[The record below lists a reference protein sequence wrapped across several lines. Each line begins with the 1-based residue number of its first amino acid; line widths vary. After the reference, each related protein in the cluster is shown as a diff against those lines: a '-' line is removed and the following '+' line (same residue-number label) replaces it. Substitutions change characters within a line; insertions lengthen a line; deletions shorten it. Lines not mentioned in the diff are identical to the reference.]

1 MTDIASFDDVTTREK
16 VIALESLMKEQPQ
29 LELKVEHYFSPGVYA
44 RELHIPAGTI
54 LTGKIHKNVQL
65 NILIKGDMSVL
76 TENGVKRVQA
86 PFTVVSPA
94 GTKRIAYA
102 HEDCVWTTILGTD
115 QTDPE
120 EIEKL
125 FTVNTE
131 EEYLDFCK
139 TIDLIGTQL

>member
-1 MTDIASFDDVTTREK
+1 MNQILSFDDVTTRDK
-16 VIALESLMKEQPQ
+16 VIALETLMKEQPQ

-54 LTGKIHKNVQL
+54 LTGKIHKYVQL

-94 GTKRIAYA
+94 GTKRIAFA

-120 EIEKL
+120 QIENL

-131 EEYLDFCK
+131 QEYLDFCK
-139 TIDLIGTQL
+139 TIDLIGN